1 MPLASRWTE
10 LYMKIDL
17 LASADDTSA
26 FMNCLAC
33 PYIADSGLKNVTF
46 DSWRS
51 PTSGTL
57 NLDTMLQKSMNASN
71 IALTDMTAIPE
82 SIVTQLSDF
91 MIEIIETGTDLKVVE
106 INNNQADTI
115 TDQTR

>member
-1 MPLASRWTE
+1 
-10 LYMKIDL
+10 MKIDL
-17 LASADDTSA
+17 LASADATSA
-26 FMNCLAC
+26 FFNCLAC

-57 NLDTMLQKSMNASN
+57 NLDTMQAKSMNASN

-82 SIVTQLSDF
+82 SIVTQLSAF
-91 MIEIIETGTDLKVVE
+91 MNNIIETGTDLKVVT

-115 TDQTR
+115 TDQTTNVMKALTTST